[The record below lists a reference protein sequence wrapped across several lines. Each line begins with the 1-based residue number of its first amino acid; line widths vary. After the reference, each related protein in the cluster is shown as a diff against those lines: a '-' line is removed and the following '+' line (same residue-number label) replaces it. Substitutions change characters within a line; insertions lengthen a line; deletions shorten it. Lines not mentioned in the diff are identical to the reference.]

1 MHQLKKYI
9 IWTSLGID
17 LVIAD
22 VLTKW
27 LAERYIGSGANSGG
41 GSLELISGVLQLKL
55 SYNTGVAFSIPIPNL
70 VMVFLAPLLLALL
83 IIILIRSY
91 NLEHRLAKIAL
102 MLVVAGGVGNLV
114 SRLARGAV
122 IDFIDFSF
130 WPSFN
135 LADAYLTIGVF
146 LMIAFYGK
154 INKENHGA
162 I

>member
-1 MHQLKKYI
+1 MKKYI
-9 IWTSLGID
+9 IWISLGVD
-17 LVIAD
+17 LLIAD
-22 VLTKW
+22 LLTKW
-27 LAERYIGSGANSGG
+27 LAEQYLG
-41 GSLELISGVLQLKL
+41 LEKSFHVLAGVLQLKL
-55 SYNTGVAFSIPIPNL
+55 SYNPGVAFSIPIPNL
-70 VMVFLAPLLLALL
+70 VMIFLAPLLLTALV
-83 IIILIRSY
+83 IIFVRSY
-91 NLEHRLAKIAL
+91 SLEHPLAKTAL
-102 MLVVAGGVGNLV
+102 MLVVAGGVGNLA

-154 INKENHGA
+154 ISKAHHGA